1 MSFKKN
7 DTENFSL
14 FSRYAGLSERD
25 MKFLE
30 KSPLYILGEKVFP
43 KINESR
49 FSVLYSDH
57 KFSRPNTPVNVVVT
71 ALIIKEMLGLTDEE
85 LLESVLFDL
94 RVQYALHTLNLDE
107 QPFSDRTLSRF
118 RERLAKYEMETGED
132 LLKAEIMDLSAE
144 IAECMNIKGNVKRM
158 DSLMISSH
166 CKKLS
171 RLQLFYTTIA
181 ALVKRIFKDND
192 KTLGD
197 FSKFE
202 HYLSKEDMNNTIYR
216 CKSADVKSRLNKVA
230 KDAVILR
237 DKCAHLKDTE
247 EYKHLC
253 RLIDEQISFAGD
265 EPEAIPGKEVSPT
278 SMQNPTDPDA
288 TFRRKAGVDY
298 TGYVGN
304 VVESMGEDS
313 AIITQFD
320 YQANNYSDSQFC
332 KDVVD
337 EMGKQSEQVTL
348 VADGAYFSQ
357 ENVEL
362 AAENNIE
369 LVTTT
374 LTGQAPEEEIADFVI
389 DKNHHQVL
397 SCPAGKSP
405 TEIQYNEKKDSY
417 KLVYEK
423 WQCAEC
429 PNKDKCKAK
438 LQKDCAVVRIS
449 EGRILRAQYKKKLS
463 DAYYKKL
470 QKLRNGVEGV
480 PSILRRRYT
489 IDSIPAYGLV
499 RSKLWFTIKIC
510 TINIT
515 RFINWLKLHQEGRQS
530 VAFFILF
537 LHILHIFVRRVVI
550 FENMMR
556 SHRYKLLF

>member
-7 DTENFSL
+7 DTEKFSL

-25 MKFLE
+25 IKFLQ

-57 KFSRPNTPVNVVVT
+57 KFSRPNTPVNIMVT

-94 RVQYALHTLNLDE
+94 RVQYALHTLNMPE

-132 LLKAEIMDLSAE
+132 LLKDEIMDLSAE
-144 IAECMNIKGNVKRM
+144 IADCMNINGNVKRM

-171 RLQLFYTTIA
+171 RMQLFYTTIA
-181 ALVKRIFKDND
+181 ALVKRIFKDNNGE
-192 KTLGD
+192 TGN
-197 FSKFE
+197 FSEFE

-216 CKSADVKSRLNKVA
+216 CKSDDLKSRLSKIA

-237 DKCAHLKDTE
+237 DKCAHLQETD

-253 RLIDEQISFAGD
+253 RLIDEQISFEGD
-265 EPEAIPGKEVSPT
+265 EPEVIPGKAVSPT

-288 TFRRKAGVDY
+288 TFRRKAGVDH

-304 VVESMGEDS
+304 VVESIGEDS
-313 AIITQFD
+313 AVITQFD
-320 YQANNYSDSQFC
+320 YQANSYSDSQFC

-337 EMGKQSEQVTL
+337 EMGKQTQKVTL
-348 VADGAYFSQ
+348 VADGAYYSQ
-357 ENVEL
+357 ENIEN
-362 AAENNIE
+362 AAENNID
-369 LVTTT
+369 LVTSS
-374 LTGQAPEEEIADFVI
+374 LTGQTPDEEIADFVI
-389 DKNHHQVL
+389 DTNNHQVL
-397 SCPAGKSP
+397 SCPAGKEP
-405 TEIQYNEKKDSY
+405 TDIKYDEKTKSY
-417 KLVYEK
+417 KIIYEQ

-429 PNKDKCKAK
+429 PYKDKCKAK
-438 LQKDCAVVRIS
+438 LQKNCAVVRIS
-449 EGRILRAQYKKKLS
+449 EGSILRAKYKKKLS
-463 DAYYKKL
+463 DEYYKKL

-480 PSILRRRYT
+480 PSILRRRYA
-489 IDSIPAYGLV
+489 IDSIPAYGFV
-499 RSKLWFTIKIC
+499 RSKLWFTMKIC

-515 RFINWLKLHQEGRQS
+515 RYIKWLNLHQEGRLTL
-530 VAFFILF
+530 AFFILF
-537 LHILHIFVRRVVI
+537 SFICKIFLRNLAILEFLVR
-550 FENMMR
+550 
-556 SHRYKLLF
+556 SRYSKIRF